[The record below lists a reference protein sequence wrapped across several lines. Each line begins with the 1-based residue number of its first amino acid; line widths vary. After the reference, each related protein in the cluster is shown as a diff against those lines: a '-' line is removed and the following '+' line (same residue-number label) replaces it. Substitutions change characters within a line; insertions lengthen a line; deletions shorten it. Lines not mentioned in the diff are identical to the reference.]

1 MKLVIVLLF
10 VALIVAAIV
19 WWRALLRQR
28 ADHIDRYPYAKFLDK
43 RLAARRPELSAAQRT
58 LVFEGLR
65 EYFQLCREAGN
76 RLVAMP
82 SQAVDDAWH
91 EFILFTRQYQ
101 QFCERGLGRFLHHTP
116 AEAMRAPTDAQ
127 DGIKRAWRLACKREG
142 SIPAS
147 RHRCRG
153 FLRSTRCWALPAVL
167 SISSIVLP
175 LHKPAP
181 AQASVPDT
189 SVAAAAAAAAAA
201 AVVAT
206 AGGRQAT
213 AVVRR
218 LRWRRRLIACAGA
231 KARAANPG
239 QGLTPGAAGSDAVL
253 LHPCLQP
260 APAIFGFLLAV
271 AGPVV
276 GMESMR
282 RAFVNV
288 NR

>member
-142 SIPAS
+142 IDPQKPAS
-147 RHRCRG
+147 LPRLFALDALLGIAGG
-153 FLRSTRCWALPAVL
+153 FVYQLDCLAA
-167 SISSIVLP
+167 
-175 LHKPAP
+175 
-181 AQASVPDT
+181 AQAG
-189 SVAAAAAAAAAA
+189 
-201 AVVAT
+201 
-206 AGGRQAT
+206 AGTGF
-213 AVVRR
+213 
-218 LRWRRRLIACAGA
+218 CAGHI
-231 KARAANPG
+231 G
-239 QGLTPGAAGSDAVL
+239 CGGGCSGSSGCSSGDSGGSSGDG
-253 LHPCLQP
+253 C
-260 APAIFGFLLAV
+260 G
-271 AGPVV
+271 G
-276 GMESMR
+276 GGCGGGGD
-282 RAFVNV
+282 
-288 NR
+288 